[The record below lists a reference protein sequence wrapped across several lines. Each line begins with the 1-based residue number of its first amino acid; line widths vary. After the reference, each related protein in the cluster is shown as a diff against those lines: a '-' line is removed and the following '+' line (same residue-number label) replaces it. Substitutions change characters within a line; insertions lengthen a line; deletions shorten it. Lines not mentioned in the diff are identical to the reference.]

1 MKKTIFKKYESLGY
15 WFFISHSFKAQ
26 IVGNFLTDS
35 YSDNFVRA
43 WLVNDMWTK
52 GGSEMVDLEKKDDS
66 IIFSDAYDD
75 SDDKL
80 KFTVSSAIFLKILNE
95 WKCAREEDKEY
106 IVIEVSDDDDVHIYG
121 TDHVEISEEEQSE
134 QKRLRE
140 EMYKK
145 INSQEPFKSF
155 SKKKKNIQ

>member
-1 MKKTIFKKYESLGY
+1 MEKVVLKKYVRNHYCL
-15 WFFISHSFKAQ
+15 FISNSRKAE
-26 IVGNFLTDS
+26 ILTHFLTDS
-35 YSDNFVRA
+35 YDGAYLRS
-43 WLVNDMWTK
+43 WLRNI
-52 GGSEMVDLEKKDDS
+52 EKKGLDGNMISVDKVNKLLVFTNVYDDPS
-66 IIFSDAYDD
+66 DKFKFVISHAIFS
-75 SDDKL
+75 
-80 KFTVSSAIFLKILNE
+80 KILNE
-95 WKCAREEDKEY
+95 WEQARSESKEY